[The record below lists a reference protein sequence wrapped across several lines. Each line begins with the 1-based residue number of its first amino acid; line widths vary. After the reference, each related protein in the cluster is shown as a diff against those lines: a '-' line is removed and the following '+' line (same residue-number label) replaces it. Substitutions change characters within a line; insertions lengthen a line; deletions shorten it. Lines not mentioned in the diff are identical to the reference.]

1 MLGAFREFGFNPEQ
15 AGVYASLQDRFSSA
29 EQDHPE
35 AAKRIVEVFTD
46 LFKDPNGRPVTE
58 KSIREGMADISIG
71 LSVLGDWLNEIGQEA
86 KIGRETS
93 DIGFFVKLGW
103 MDETKKTAGKK
114 LGKIPQFPTFS
125 KLTEGGNDAL
135 KKSMKYELARF
146 SLAVVDSLGVGLSP
160 KDIVGGLLR
169 ESIGSKLSA
178 NGSVVLRE
186 ALDKPLQG
194 HFEWLR
200 EALGVP
206 DVATQVGFTP
216 KLRLNTFEQNQ
227 PVAKKK
233 AEAKVIAVPEKK
245 KEIILTKEEA
255 AFIKLLEV
263 LENYE
268 QGNRRFGEDAPLT
281 VLNQLGQAFN
291 SLALDSPI
299 RKEVMTSV
307 VKQLGSDGEKL
318 TQRKEDEKNIFAMWG
333 WRMNVLFE
341 KQQKPYR

>member
-1 MLGAFREFGFNPEQ
+1 
-15 AGVYASLQDRFSSA
+15 
-29 EQDHPE
+29 
-35 AAKRIVEVFTD
+35 
-46 LFKDPNGRPVTE
+46 
-58 KSIREGMADISIG
+58 
-71 LSVLGDWLNEIGQEA
+71 
-86 KIGRETS
+86 
-93 DIGFFVKLGW
+93 
-103 MDETKKTAGKK
+103 
-114 LGKIPQFPTFS
+114 
-125 KLTEGGNDAL
+125 
-135 KKSMKYELARF
+135 MKYELARF

-233 AEAKVIAVPEKK
+233 AETSVVVIPEER
-245 KEIILTKEEA
+245 KEIVLTKEEA

-263 LENYE
+263 LENIE
-268 QGNRRFGEDAPLT
+268 KGDRELGEGEPLK
-281 VLNQLGQAFN
+281 VIYQVGQAFN
-291 SLALDSPI
+291 SLPAESQIRAVALASI
-299 RKEVMTSV
+299 
-307 VKQLGSDGEKL
+307 VKQLGKDGEELMKA
-318 TQRKEDEKNIFAMWG
+318 RDEKNIFSVWG
-333 WRMNVLFE
+333 WRVNTLYN
-341 KQQKPYR
+341 QSRPLR